1 MNWTFHM
8 TTRVFGGRGCI
19 CAHGAHLSGVGKRA
33 LIVTGRH
40 GARACGALA
49 DVTAVLSAAGIHFAV
64 FDAVEPNPSVDTVRR
79 AADRA
84 RTERADFVIGIGGGS
99 PLDAA
104 KAVALLATN
113 LLDDAALFAGG
124 WPNAPLPV
132 IAVPTTA
139 GTGSEVTQY
148 AILTD
153 NRLQSKRNL
162 ASPALFPVLAYC
174 DPAYTDA
181 LPRTVTIH
189 TGIDAFSHALEG
201 FVSAR
206 SMPDT
211 DPIARE
217 ALGLLGSGLR
227 QLAAGAPD
235 AALRD
240 RLMLG
245 STLGGMVIAHTGTT
259 ALHAMGYSLTY
270 FRNIDH
276 GRANGLLMAP
286 WLAFVAAHAPERV
299 TDALAAT
306 GFGSLAELDG
316 LLSVLLGEKEVL
328 SEEEIHRFAGI
339 SAKAGN
345 LPNSLR
351 LPSFEDLAGLYRT
364 LASA

>member
-8 TTRVFGGRGCI
+8 TTRACGGRGCLK
-19 CAHGAHLSGVGKRA
+19 AQGHHLAGLGRKA
-33 LIVTGRH
+33 LVVTGRNA
-40 GARACGALA
+40 ARACGALD
-49 DVTAVLSAAGIHFAV
+49 DVLGVLAAAGIGHAV
-64 FDAVEPNPSVDTVRR
+64 FDGVEPNPSIDTVRR

-84 RTERADFVIGIGGGS
+84 RAERADLVIGIGGGS

-113 LLDDAALFAGG
+113 LLDDDALFAGN
-124 WPNAPLPV
+124 WANPPLPIV
-132 IAVPTTA
+132 AVPTTS

-153 NRLQSKRNL
+153 NRMQSKRNL
-162 ASPALFPVLAYC
+162 ASPILFPTLAYC
-174 DPAYTDA
+174 DPAYTDN
-181 LPRTVTIH
+181 LPRVVSIH
-189 TGIDAFSHALEG
+189 TAVDALSHALEG

-206 SMPDT
+206 SNPVT
-211 DPIARE
+211 DPMAKE
-217 ALGLLGSGLR
+217 ALCIIGSCLG
-227 QLAAGAPD
+227 QLASGAPD

-270 FRNIDH
+270 FHNIDH

-299 TDALAAT
+299 AEAIAAMGLSSLAALDNLLDALLGTKEALT
-306 GFGSLAELDG
+306 EAEA
-316 LLSVLLGEKEVL
+316 V
-328 SEEEIHRFAGI
+328 RYAGI

-351 LPSFEDLAGLYRT
+351 LPNREDLAGLYRT
-364 LASA
+364 LVPA